1 VYRSISITASTR
13 AGVPLVKSYGKSKMK
28 EHKKIRQYLTYFIFI
43 AFTAT
48 APCIYAQK
56 QEVIDLLSK
65 SVQSSQHWTFSN
77 GGEFPG
83 AKGDMTIDTDGLLYL
98 KFDFTGGGAYV
109 AAYRNLTPPDIVKKV
124 SLKIKKP
131 PQTQI
136 TVRIVDSKD
145 QTFQKSVIFEKS
157 RWQKIEFQLRGW
169 AAHFGG
175 PNDGIVRQPIKRIG
189 IIAESGARNDIGEI
203 LITDLVYEKGN
214 QQDLKQALSQVHTGE
229 YVVSS
234 FDENSGFT
242 ASGPS
247 NLSNGK
253 WTVDFV
259 RTDSSGLYHSLSLFS
274 RPEKLILKI
283 DSQTEGH
290 LLRIRLGSHFQAF
303 EKTIG
308 RLKAGSQ
315 KFTIPM
321 PPDGWKHYGGEND
334 GKVRCPLRLT
344 ALMLDRSEGPKEKNT
359 IKIEQLT
366 CITKVPADQAVTLS
380 GSLEEVR
387 EIGSKRLLKAKTTSW
402 NLLDKI
408 LHGDLII
415 TVRDWQKE
423 VLYERTIG
431 LTLPANGVETQW
443 SRTVTIPADLNFAEA
458 EFRFDSETQQTAK
471 TLATYTKLPSD
482 PGDAKLNPESPWG
495 MGVYLYRYPDNAVGY
510 ERMDKAAAMAQAAG
524 VKWSREEF
532 SWNRI
537 EIQPGKY
544 DFHYYD
550 KVVETATNHGI
561 SIYGLLAYWSRWTEP
576 YTEQGI
582 DDFCKWARAVVR
594 HYKGKIKHWEIYNEP
609 NIFFWSGPR
618 ELYPTLVKKC
628 YMAIKEEDP
637 EAQVLAISTA
647 GIDRKFIQLCLDAD
661 SPFDILT
668 IHPYRSLLSER
679 AFMEELVSTAKLV
692 DNRPVWITEMGWSTQ
707 IGGTDERT
715 QAQLLARSYL
725 SSVASG
731 ACQNVSWYNFRC
743 DGNDLFYNE
752 HNFGV
757 LRTDLSPKPGYR
769 SLTTVCRTLS
779 HGSPIRRTDFGSN
792 VYALQVADA
801 VALCAATN
809 AVDIK
814 LKKSGVQQILNLMGE
829 QLPLI
834 GGHTDINL
842 TLKPGYPVFVLGR
855 VEPIGQAVLSDNE
868 KFIDVIRF

>member
-1 VYRSISITASTR
+1 M
-13 AGVPLVKSYGKSKMK
+13 L
-28 EHKKIRQYLTYFIFI
+28 I

-56 QEVIDLLSK
+56 HEVIGLLSK

-83 AKGDMTIDTDGLLYL
+83 AKGDMTVDTDGLLHL
-98 KFDFTGGGAYV
+98 RFDFTGGGAYV
-109 AAYRNLTPPDIVKKV
+109 AAYRNLMPPDIVKKV
-124 SLKIKKP
+124 SLRIKKP

-136 TVRIVDSKD
+136 TVRITDSKD
-145 QTFQKSVIFEKS
+145 QTFQKSVIFERS
-157 RWQKIEFQLRGW
+157 RWQELEFHLRGW
-169 AAHFGG
+169 SAHFGG
-175 PNDGIVRQPIKRIG
+175 PNDGIVRQPIKQIG
-189 IIAESGARNDIGEI
+189 VIAESGARNDVGEI
-203 LITDLVYEKGN
+203 LITDLAYEKGG

-242 ASGPS
+242 ASGQTD
-247 NLSNGK
+247 LSNGK
-253 WTVDFV
+253 WTVDFT

-274 RPEKLILKI
+274 RPEKLILKV
-283 DSQTEGH
+283 DSQMEGY
-290 LLRIRLGSHFQAF
+290 LLRIKLGSHFQAF

-308 RLKAGSQ
+308 KLKAGSQ
-315 KFTIPM
+315 TFTIPM

-334 GKVRCPLRLT
+334 GRVRYPLRLT
-344 ALMLDRSEGPKEKNT
+344 ALMLDRSEGPKERST
-359 IKIEQLT
+359 VRIEHLK
-366 CITKVPADQAVTLS
+366 CITKVPTDQAVTLS

-387 EIGSKRLLKAKTTSW
+387 EIGSKRLLKAQTTGW
-402 NLLDKI
+402 NLLGKV
-408 LHGDLII
+408 LHGNLVV
-415 TVRDWQKE
+415 TVRDWE
-423 VLYERTIG
+423 TNVLYERTVE
-431 LTLPANGVETQW
+431 LTLPAKGIQMGW
-443 SRTVTIPADLNFAEA
+443 SGTVTIPAEINFAEA
-458 EFRFDSETQQTAK
+458 EFCFDSEDQQNAK
-471 TLATYTKLPSD
+471 ALATYTKLPSD
-482 PGDAKLNPESPWG
+482 PGDAQLDPESPWG
-495 MGVYLYRYPDNAVGY
+495 MGVYLYRYPDNAAGY
-510 ERMDKAAAMAQAAG
+510 ELMDKAAAMAQAAG

-537 EIQPGKY
+537 ETQAGKY
-544 DFHYYD
+544 DFRYYD
-550 KVVETATNHGI
+550 KVVETAGKHGI
-561 SIYGLLAYWSRWTEP
+561 SVYGLLAYWSRWTKP
-576 YTEQGI
+576 YTEQGV

-594 HYKGKIKHWEIYNEP
+594 RYKDKIKHWEIYNEP

-628 YMAIKEEDP
+628 YAAIKEEDP

-647 GIDRKFIQLCLDAD
+647 GIDRRFIQLCLDAD

-692 DNRPVWITEMGWSTQ
+692 NNRPIWITEMGWSTQ
-707 IGGTDERT
+707 IGSTDERT

-725 SSVASG
+725 SAVASG

-743 DGNDLFYNE
+743 DGNDPFYNE

-769 SLTTVCRTLS
+769 SLTTVCRTLI
-779 HGSPIRRTDFGSN
+779 HGTPIRRTDFGSN
-792 VYALQVADA
+792 VYALQMDDA
-801 VALCAATN
+801 LALCAPAD

-814 LKKSGVQQILNLMGE
+814 LKKTGVRQILNLMGE
-829 QLPLI
+829 PLPLLR
-834 GGHTDINL
+834 GRKDITL

-855 VEPIGQAVLSDNE
+855 VEPIGQAVLSYNE
-868 KFIDVIRF
+868 KTADVIRF